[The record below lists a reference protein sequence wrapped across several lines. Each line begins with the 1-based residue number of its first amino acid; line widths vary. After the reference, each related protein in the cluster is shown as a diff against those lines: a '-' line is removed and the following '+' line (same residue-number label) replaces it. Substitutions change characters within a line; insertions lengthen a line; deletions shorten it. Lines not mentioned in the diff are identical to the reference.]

1 MTMDLDFN
9 KIEKKLGLKFKNID
23 LLKQALTHR
32 SFLNEHKE
40 WSRIGHNERLEFL
53 GDAVLGLIVAEYLYN
68 EYPQMQ
74 EGKLTDLRATL
85 INSDALLEVAVKLDI
100 SKYLLASKGEK
111 RDLGK
116 SSPYF
121 LADSIEAIVGAIYLD
136 QGLEEARKFVKKY
149 VLARIDQILQE
160 GRFKDFKSIFQEK
173 SQEILGITPIYKS
186 LKSWGPDHLK
196 QFKEGVY
203 LNDELIAEGE
213 GYSKQEAE
221 INAAQKGLS
230 KKGWNK

>member
-1 MTMDLDFN
+1 MGEDFS

-53 GDAVLGLIVAEYLYN
+53 GDAVLGFIVAECLYN
-68 EYPQMQ
+68 KYPHFQ
-74 EGKLTDLRATL
+74 EGELTNLRATL
-85 INSDALLEVAVKLDI
+85 INSNALLEVATKLDI
-100 SKYLLASKGEK
+100 REYLLVSKGEK
-111 RDLGK
+111 RDLEK
-116 SSPYF
+116 TSPYF
-121 LADSIEAIVGAIYLD
+121 LADTIEAIIGAIYLD
-136 QGLEEARKFVKKY
+136 QGIEEARRFVKQHIL
-149 VLARIDQILQE
+149 VRIEEILQG

-173 SQEILGITPIYKS
+173 SQEILGATPNYKL

-196 QFKEGVY
+196 QFRVGVY
-203 LNDELIAEGE
+203 IADDLIAEGE

-221 INAAQKGLS
+221 TKAAESAL
-230 KKGWNK
+230 KKRGWE